1 MNTMDAVN
9 AVLARRIDPA
19 TASAALNKPRPVEAV
34 IFTVLAVLCVAALP
48 WKVLVSRD
56 GVALFTLGTL
66 AVTAHAW
73 LAWKVYAAKRREHV
87 EAVAAVE
94 AAREEVTP

>member
-34 IFTVLAVLCVAALP
+34 IFTVVAVLCIAALP
-48 WKVLVSRD
+48 WMLAAPR
-56 GVALFTLGTL
+56 GVAHFVVGTL
-66 AVTAHAW
+66 AVVSHSCFAW
-73 LAWKVYAAKRREHV
+73 NAYAAKRLEHI